1 MKARYTSYQ
10 HDGGA
15 TELEAA
21 ELVDVDSIHG
31 MPVVAAALHSQLPA
45 VAVAF
50 KHARPD
56 ARLAYV
62 MTDGAAL
69 PIALSDLVYEL
80 RSRDLLDATIT
91 CGHAFGGDY
100 EAVSVF
106 SALAVAH
113 HIVKAD
119 AAVVVMGPGLVGTAT
134 RLGFSGIEVGPVLDA
149 AAGLHGRPIA
159 ALRASEADP
168 RERHRGIS
176 HHSVTALTTATRIR
190 ATVAVPEGLPI
201 DDRIAARHDIVRVEP
216 LGIVD
221 LMRARGLE
229 VASMGRAAGDD
240 PLLFECAAAAGT
252 VAAQHVT

>member
-1 MKARYTSYQ
+1 
-10 HDGGA
+10 
-15 TELEAA
+15 
-21 ELVDVDSIHG
+21 
-31 MPVVAAALHSQLPA
+31 
-45 VAVAF
+45 
-50 KHARPD
+50 
-56 ARLAYV
+56 

-80 RSRDLLDATIT
+80 RTRDLLDATIT

-113 HIVKAD
+113 HIAKAD

-134 RLGFSGIEVGPVLDA
+134 RLGFSGIEIGPILDA

-176 HHSVTALTTATRIR
+176 HHSLTALTTATRTR
-190 ATVAVPEGLPI
+190 ATVAAPAGLPV
-201 DDRIAARHDIVRVEP
+201 DDAIASRHDIVFVEP
-216 LGIVD
+216 VGIVE
-221 LMRARGLE
+221 LMHERGLE
-229 VASMGRAAGDD
+229 VASMGRAAADD
-240 PLLFECAAAAGT
+240 PILFECGAAAGS
-252 VAAQHVT
+252 VAAQHLT